1 MASEQIKWA
10 GRTLSGTD
18 RFGRWT
24 CAAPDGWWDSPE
36 AKGNVIDRPDADGEH
51 DMPIYNRA
59 RLVTFDGLLHA
70 HSHEVLHDA
79 GIFLTGAMTG
89 RAQVSGH
96 GASQWAD
103 GKKVGRIRFR
113 PLTATMATWQV
124 PLKFVDPRKFGELR
138 EFVAT
143 PGADALAY
151 HRGNYP
157 AKPVATVAGSMPG
170 GYRLGVGG
178 LAFVITRP
186 LLPGVP
192 HVIDYNDGRLR
203 INGLVVHGNITES
216 FTPGINPGTQT
227 VVSLTAT
234 TTGTGTASFAVYDTY
249 I

>member
-1 MASEQIKWA
+1 MAADQIKWA
-10 GRTLSGTD
+10 GRTLSGAD
-18 RFGRWT
+18 RFGHWS
-24 CAAPDGWWDSPE
+24 CDVPDGWFDSPE
-36 AKGNVIDRPDADGEH
+36 SKGEQADRPNADGEH
-51 DMPIYNRA
+51 DLPIYNQS

-70 HSHEVLHDA
+70 KSHEVLHDA
-79 GIFLTGAMTG
+79 GIFLTAAMQG
-89 RAQVSGH
+89 RAQVAGH
-96 GASQWAD
+96 GATQWAD
-103 GKKVGRIRFR
+103 GKKNGRIRFR
-113 PLTATMATWQV
+113 PITATLATWQV

-138 EFVAT
+138 KFVAT
-143 PGADALAY
+143 PGGDATAF
-151 HRGNYP
+151 HRGNYD
-157 AKPVATVAGSMPG
+157 AKTVVTVSGSMPG

-186 LLPGVP
+186 LLPSVP

-216 FTPGINPGTQT
+216 FTPGIKPGTPT